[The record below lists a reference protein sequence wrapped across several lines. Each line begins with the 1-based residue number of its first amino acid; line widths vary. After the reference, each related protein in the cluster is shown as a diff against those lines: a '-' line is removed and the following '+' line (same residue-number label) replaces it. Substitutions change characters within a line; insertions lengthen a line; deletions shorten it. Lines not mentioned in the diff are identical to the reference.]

1 MTRHIFTLP
10 QILPKSVRLAGAEWR
25 GRFTHMPI
33 YGARLRMTRHI
44 LADKWQPAF
53 FFPYLFLHRIA
64 VSVEILHPETL
75 ARSFLIIS
83 STACKNLFLHCWRNL
98 LFAVANYCRF
108 DVILRS
114 KTLASKFSRLH
125 YTINFWKSLSLF
137 WLRLVAFCSKTD
149 FLLFFLKNTETRNY
163 HILEPHGYAFL
174 AIRKNNN
181 TIIDL

>member
-33 YGARLRMTRHI
+33 YGAKLRMTRHI
-44 LADKWQPAF
+44 LADKWQPAL

-75 ARSFLIIS
+75 A
-83 STACKNLFLHCWRNL
+83 
-98 LFAVANYCRF
+98 
-108 DVILRS
+108 
-114 KTLASKFSRLH
+114 SKFPYYIFNGLQKFIFALLTQFIICCRKLLP
-125 YTINFWKSLSLF
+125 FWCNIALENPCEQVFSLTLYHKLLKKSVTF
-137 WLRLVAFCSKTD
+137 LVAFCSKTD
-149 FLLFFLKNTETRNY
+149 FLLFFLKNTETQNY
-163 HILEPHGYAFL
+163 HTLEPHECIFL
-174 AIRKNNN
+174 IKRQNNN